1 MKSLVSSA
9 RLLLVT
15 LILSLPR
22 PAAAAARSNPGG
34 ELFAAYVANF
44 YVLQGANG
52 WFKKTQTNGVADFW
66 ELAEEIETVIDA
78 HEASCPGAD
87 TPLISQLLDGFTAK
101 NGTNWSNNI
110 YNDDCMWASI
120 AFSRGYLNTGNER
133 YRTIAR
139 WNFDMVYARAWDN
152 VLGGGF
158 YWSTANGSKNACVNG
173 PAGIAAT
180 LLAQTCHDPAYQVK
194 AVGFY
199 NWERAHL
206 FNPTNGAVADSQETN
221 GIVHG
226 WASTYNQG
234 TFIGLANFLGQ
245 TNDAALAADFTRDHL
260 TRQGLLQ
267 QYGVAGNNSGF
278 NAIFLRWMVRFV
290 RERGMENRYLTWLQD
305 NADAAW
311 LDRRPSDDLSWC
323 QWLRPTSRT
332 RVLHSWDCTP
342 SLEAVVL
349 LGVTPVNLSKTSAS
363 AANLIP
369 SSPGK

>member
-1 MKSLVSSA
+1 MKSLICSVS
-9 RLLLVT
+9 LLLAA
-15 LILSLPR
+15 LFLSVPK
-22 PAAAAARSNPGG
+22 PAAAATVSNPGG
-34 ELFAAYVANF
+34 ELFATYLTNF
-44 YVLQGANG
+44 YVLQGTNG

-78 HEASCPGAD
+78 HEASCPGAG
-87 TPLISQLLDGFTAK
+87 TPLISQLLDGFITK
-101 NGTNWSNNI
+101 NGTNWSDNI

-158 YWSTANGSKNACVNG
+158 YWSTANASKNACVNG

-180 LLAQTCHDPAYQVK
+180 LLAQICRDPAYRVK

-199 NWERAHL
+199 DWEHAHL
-206 FNPTNGAVADSQETN
+206 FNPTNGAVADSQDTN
-221 GIVHG
+221 GNLHS

-245 TNDAALAADFTRDHL
+245 TKDAALAADFTRDQL
-260 TRQGLLQ
+260 TRRGLLQ

-278 NAIFLRWMVRFV
+278 NSIFLRWMVRFIH
-290 RERGMENRYLTWLQD
+290 ERGLEIRYLSWLQD

-311 LDRRPSDDLSWC
+311 LVRRPSDGLSWC
-323 QWLRPTSRT
+323 QWLRPTSRK
-332 RVLHSWDCTP
+332 RVLYSWDCAP

-349 LGVTPVNLSKTSAS
+349 LGVTPGNLAKTSANTS
-363 AANLIP
+363 NLLTMP
-369 SSPGK
+369 PVK